1 MNNLMHSGEVYDI
14 RDVKIEDAAY
24 FPKPQNFFKES
35 ASPFM
40 DNGIYVKVWQYS
52 GLIVMASV
60 AEYDNTEWL
69 HISFSRKNR
78 MPDYKDIQLVKAN
91 FIGLD
96 KKAIMVFPEQKNH
109 VNICEHCLHLFYSA
123 DNPLPDFS
131 GGTGS
136 I

>member
-24 FPKPQNFFKES
+24 FPFPQNFFRPYVI
-35 ASPFM
+35 PFT
-40 DNGIYVKVWQYS
+40 DDKYVRVWRYKS
-52 GLIVMASV
+52 LIVMASV

-78 MPDYKDIQLVKAN
+78 MPDYKDIQLVKSN
-91 FIGLD
+91 FIGDD

-109 VNICEHCLHLFYSA
+109 VNICEYCLHLFYSA

>member
-1 MNNLMHSGEVYDI
+1 MNI
-14 RDVKIEDAAY
+14 QDVEIECAAY
-24 FPKPQNFFKES
+24 FPKLQIFLNEVPSLFVVIGVFFK
-35 ASPFM
+35 FWRY
-40 DNGIYVKVWQYS
+40 NGVV
-52 GLIVMASV
+52 VMASV
-60 AEYDNTEWL
+60 ARYDNTEWL

-78 MPDYKDIQLVKAN
+78 MPDYKDIQLVKSN
-91 FIGLD
+91 FIGAD

-109 VNICEHCLHLFYSA
+109 VNICEYCLHLFYSA

>member
-40 DNGIYVKVWQYS
+40 DNGIYVKVWKYS

-91 FIGLD
+91 FIGVD

-131 GGTGS
+131 SGTGS